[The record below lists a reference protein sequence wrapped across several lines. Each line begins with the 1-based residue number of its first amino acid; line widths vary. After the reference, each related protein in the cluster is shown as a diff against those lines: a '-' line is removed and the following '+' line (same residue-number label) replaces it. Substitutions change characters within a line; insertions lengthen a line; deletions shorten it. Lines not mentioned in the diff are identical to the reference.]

1 MIKTKL
7 PLNHFVIAE
16 PASISEHPKSI
27 SVTHGDPARLECR
40 FSGTKPLKVR
50 WLKAGKELPS
60 GQRYRIQSTDTSSV
74 LKMIKTEKSDG
85 GDYTV
90 EVSNVAGHSSCD
102 ASVTVLGR
110 FAQSFV
116 ESVCSSFYSH
126 PDNVFFNLYVI
137 DQIIKPSFTR
147 KLTETE
153 GIKGSCA
160 HLECL
165 VSGSLPMTIQ
175 WYKDETEIQTC
186 QKYKCTFFENV
197 AFLEIGCLD
206 SRDSGSYTCVA
217 ENEAGS
223 AQCSGS
229 LCVKG
234 LISCIISIF
243 SVFYRLV
250 LYDSILG
257 LFHQQ
262 KHHAF
267 LKNRTPRMRCLD
279 QRLGLLFVSLAQLR
293 SPSNG
298 LKTKKKSFRVPS
310 AL

>member
-1 MIKTKL
+1 MCRGAHSDRFVRCSWVSIVRFCLCVELAASSVACSAVIKTKL

-90 EVSNVAGHSSCD
+90 EVSNVAGH
-102 ASVTVLGR
+102 
-110 FAQSFV
+110 
-116 ESVCSSFYSH
+116 

-186 QKYKCTFFENV
+186 QKYKCTIPV
-197 AFLEIGCLD
+197 IKT
-206 SRDSGSYTCVA
+206 SDSGKYTCKAVNA
-217 ENEAGS
+217 AGASETSNILNMVSS
-223 AQCSGS
+223 ARIRSLVTTNLFYLNLFIGNQNHHLFLKRPRLEKRCLAKVNPKMFLSQRVSTRSQGS
-229 LCVKG
+229 FCFHSLSLEV
-234 LISCIISIF
+234 
-243 SVFYRLV
+243 
-250 LYDSILG
+250 SIL
-257 LFHQQ
+257 
-262 KHHAF
+262 
-267 LKNRTPRMRCLD
+267 N
-279 QRLGLLFVSLAQLR
+279 
-293 SPSNG
+293 
-298 LKTKKKSFRVPS
+298 
-310 AL
+310 